1 MGSSPSKNTTCIYS
15 EWSDWG
21 PCVNGESKRIRNAG
35 DPANCFDVTQTQPCK
50 EDKQT
55 SCCNVCNNSSS
66 SSLSYNEQQSDSNNK
81 LSYNYGKPILLTNIL
96 IIILL
101 VIILVRKR

>member
-1 MGSSPSKNTTCIYS
+1 MGSSPSKNTCIYS

-21 PCVNGESKRIRNAG
+21 PCVKGESKRIRNAG

-50 EDKQT
+50 EDKQI

-66 SSLSYNEQQSDSNNK
+66 SLSYKEQQSDSNNK

>member
-55 SCCNVCNNSSS
+55 ACCNVCNKS

>member
-15 EWSDWG
+15 EWSNWG
-21 PCVNGESKRIRNAG
+21 PCVNGESKRTRNSG
-35 DPANCFDVTQTQPCK
+35 DPTNCFDVTQTQPCK

-55 SCCNVCNNSSS
+55 ACCNVCNNSSS
-66 SSLSYNEQQSDSNNK
+66 LLSYNEKQSDSNNK
-81 LSYNYGKPILLTNIL
+81 LSYNYGKTILLTNIL
-96 IIILL
+96 IIILV